1 MKIRLLFILVVFLAA
16 AKAFPEDIIFTK
28 GTYSEVLA
36 KAKQENKVLMIDF
49 FTDWCKW
56 CVEIEKKVYTNPE
69 VAAFA
74 NNYQINWKIDAE
86 KGEGVD
92 LAKKY
97 SVTGY
102 PTIVFVDGNGD
113 EIDRIIGYLP
123 VKDFLPSMKDIV
135 NGKNTTKSLQAKL
148 KENPNDAEANYRLG
162 KKLLESGNTQEAK
175 ECMQKV
181 INADPSNNAGWT
193 DNAELITAQ
202 IAGGKEGIL
211 AFISKYPESEL
222 RKDALIFL
230 AETTLENNDYETGEK
245 YYKELFEKY
254 GKNDEDINFNYGNF
268 LLSKIYGITKKE
280 NISKE
285 DNLKGIE
292 YANNCLEYVKGS
304 INEASC
310 YYYLAVLNF
319 NLGNKVQ
326 SNEYIDKAIS
336 IFNRKSFREFKEKIN
351 K

>member
-1 MKIRLLFILVVFLAA
+1 M
-16 AKAFPEDIIFTK
+16 
-28 GTYSEVLA
+28 A
-36 KAKQENKVLMIDF
+36 KAKAENKVLMIDF
-49 FTDWCKW
+49 YTDWCKW
-56 CVEIEKKVYTNPE
+56 CVELEKKVYTNSE
-69 VAAFA
+69 VSAFA

-97 SVTGY
+97 QVSGY

-135 NGKNTTKSLQAKL
+135 SGKNTTKSLQLKL
-148 KENPNDAEANYRLG
+148 KDNPNDAEANYRLG
-162 KKLLESGNTQEAK
+162 KKLLESGNTDEAK
-175 ECMQKV
+175 ACLNKV
-181 INADPSNNAGWT
+181 LIEDPSNTLGWT
-193 DNAELITAQ
+193 DNTELLLAQ
-202 IAGGKEGIL
+202 LSGKKEDIQT
-211 AFISKYPESEL
+211 FISKYAESEL

-230 AETTLENNDYETGEK
+230 AESTLENNDYETGDA

-268 LLSKIYGITKKE
+268 LLSRIYGITKKQS
-280 NISKE
+280 ITKE

-292 YANNCLEYVKGS
+292 YANQCLEYVKGS

-310 YYYLAVLNF
+310 YYYLSMLNY

-326 SNEYIDKAIS
+326 ANEYIDKAIS

-351 K
+351 Q

>member
-1 MKIRLLFILVVFLAA
+1 MKLRILFIIILLIAA
-16 AKAFPEDIIFTK
+16 VKAYPEDIVFTN
-28 GTYSEVLA
+28 GTYAEVLA

-56 CVEIEKKVYTNPE
+56 CVEIEKKVYTNAE
-69 VAAFA
+69 VADFA
-74 NNYQINWKIDAE
+74 NSFQVNWKIDAE
-86 KGEGVD
+86 KGEGVN

-97 SVTGY
+97 NVTGY

-123 VKDFLPSMKDIV
+123 VKDFLPAMKDIV
-135 NGKNTTKSLQAKL
+135 SGKNTTKTLQAKL

-175 ECMQKV
+175 ECMQRV
-181 INADPSNNAGWT
+181 ITADPANNAGWT
-193 DNAELITAQ
+193 DNAELIIAQ
-202 IAGGKEGIL
+202 IAGGKEGII

-230 AETTLENNDYETGEK
+230 AETTLENNDYETGDK

-268 LLSKIYGITKKE
+268 LLSRIYGITKKE
-280 NISKE
+280 NITKE

-326 SNEYIDKAIS
+326 ANEFIDKAIS